1 MIHKG
6 LCCAARFLPVAAGAL
21 AVPVPFFTSYQVSR
35 LVGSTT
41 ELKCYEKRRI
51 ERVYKTGFTIDSA

>member
-6 LCCAARFLPVAAGAL
+6 IVVPLAFLPVAAGAL
-21 AVPVPFFTSYQVSR
+21 AVPVPFFTSYEVSR

-51 ERVYKTGFTIDSA
+51 ERVYKTGFTIDRA